1 MKLDVSFA
9 ERTILF
15 KILNIFTISSFFDPL
30 LSFTK
35 DIFDETC
42 EKDRI
47 LVLFWTILDNVESK
61 KIVRNFGVIL
71 ASRIDFPRRGYG
83 LPGGVENF
91 QIKRGVCWIYT
102 D

>member
-30 LSFTK
+30 LSFTN

-47 LVLFWTILDNVESK
+47 LDLFWTILENVESE
-61 KIVRNFGVIL
+61 KIVRNFGFIL
-71 ASRIDFPRRGYG
+71 ASTIDFPRGVYEC
-83 LPGGVENF
+83 PGG
-91 QIKRGVCWIYT
+91 G
-102 D
+102 